1 MDLPE
6 LGVGVIFTPAL
17 EPFLRSGTDLV
28 SVVEVEPQTLWRS
41 SPGRRGA
48 PTPDVDIA
56 AQLAVLPQPKLVHG
70 VGFPVG
76 GSSPPHPEDVEALAR
91 SIRDLEVPWASEH
104 LGFNRAVGPEGE
116 FATGFL
122 LPPQQEP
129 AGIQAAA
136 HSIRSVASR
145 LPVPFAVETGVNY
158 LAPRPGELSDGEFVA
173 EVTEAADCGILLDL
187 HNVWTNERNGRQSVE
202 AFLAEIPL
210 ERVWEVHVAGGLER
224 HGYWLDAHSGE
235 VPDAVLEVAARVLP
249 QLPNLR
255 ALIFEILGPYV
266 PRLGI
271 EGIQKQLERLWRLWD
286 GRTLRDRFQRTDTAA
301 PARYVHERTPDD
313 ADQPH
318 TPADW
323 ENTLGSLVVGQE
335 VEGEL
340 ADELRRDPGVAV
352 LRSLVRDARAG
363 SLTDALPSTCR
374 LLLLALG
381 GDEARNVFERY
392 FETSSPYLFASD
404 EAQAFGEYL
413 QVTPVDVPRLAEVL
427 AFELAAIRVAVNGRP
442 EVVRLGCNPEALF
455 AALLEGR
462 VPDELP
468 AAEFE
473 IEITPDNEEPNI
485 ERAV

>member
-1 MDLPE
+1 MELPE
-6 LGVGVIFTPAL
+6 LGVGVVFTPAL

-28 SVVEVEPQTLWRS
+28 GVVEVEPQTLWRS

-48 PTPDVDIA
+48 PTSDVDIA

-76 GSSPPHPEDVEALAR
+76 GSTPPHPEDVEAFAR

-104 LGFNRAVGPEGE
+104 LGFNRAVGPTGE

-122 LPPQQEP
+122 LPPQQD
-129 AGIQAAA
+129 ASGVRAAA
-136 HSIRSVASR
+136 RSIRSVASR

-173 EVTEAADCGILLDL
+173 EVTESADCGILLDL
-187 HNVWTNERNGRQSVE
+187 HNVWTNERNGRQSVD

-235 VPDAVLEVAARVLP
+235 VPEAVLEIAARVLP

-266 PRLGI
+266 PRLGV
-271 EGIQKQLERLWRLWD
+271 EGVQEQLERLWRLWD
-286 GRTLRDRFQRTDTAA
+286 RRTRRDRVHGTGTVA
-301 PARYVHERTPDD
+301 PARPAPDRTPDD
-313 ADQPH
+313 VDQPR
-318 TPADW
+318 TAAEW

-335 VEGEL
+335 VKGEL
-340 ADELRRDPGVAV
+340 AEELRRDPGIAV

-363 SLTDALPSTCR
+363 SLADALPSTCR

-381 GDEARNVFERY
+381 GDGARNVIEQY
-392 FETSSPYLFASD
+392 FEASSPRLFGSE

-413 QVTPVDVPRLAEVL
+413 QVTPAEVPHLAEVL
-427 AFELAAIRVAVNGRP
+427 TFELAAIRVAVNGRS
-442 EVVRLGCNPEALF
+442 EVVRLGCNPQALF

-462 VPDELP
+462 VPDDLP

-473 IEITPDNEEPNI
+473 IEITPDDEMPSI